1 MTVFSLPPAAPSG
14 YGRPRL
20 AWALLLPLLFGLAGC
35 AGLGLRVSPEGVRRC
50 EQQLAPGERGL
61 AAPLQSWQARRR
73 CLRGIDA
80 VLTAE
85 RAEQRRQRERRLDQA
100 LRRCQADRAR
110 LLADLA
116 QLRQEELELS
126 VLRPELYVPAKGP
139 PAYDEAMES
148 RYTQA
153 DRDLDRQRYER
164 ELAAWSEREV
174 PRRLAWEAE
183 HGGRVAR
190 AQARL
195 DRLASSLRRRYPD
208 LFITPTAIEV
218 REPELERL
226 KRCDRAELAADL
238 PEPQPR

>member
-1 MTVFSLPPAAPSG
+1 MTVFSLPPAPLSG
-14 YGRPRL
+14 SGRPRL
-20 AWALLLPLLFGLAGC
+20 AWALLLPLLLGLTGC
-35 AGLGLRVSPEGVRRC
+35 AGLGLRLSPEAVRRC
-50 EQQLAPGERGL
+50 ERQAVPTGAGL
-61 AAPLQSWQARRR
+61 TAPLQSWLARRR
-73 CLRGIDA
+73 CLRGIEA

-85 RAEQRRQRERRLDQA
+85 RAEQRRQRQRRLEQA
-100 LRRCQADRAR
+100 VRRCQADRER

-139 PAYDEAMES
+139 PAYDEATES
-148 RYTQA
+148 RYTQT

-183 HGGRVAR
+183 HGGRLAR

-195 DRLASSLRRRYPD
+195 DRLASSLRRRHPD

-226 KRCDRAELAADL
+226 KRCDPAELAAAL
-238 PEPQPR
+238 PEPPPR